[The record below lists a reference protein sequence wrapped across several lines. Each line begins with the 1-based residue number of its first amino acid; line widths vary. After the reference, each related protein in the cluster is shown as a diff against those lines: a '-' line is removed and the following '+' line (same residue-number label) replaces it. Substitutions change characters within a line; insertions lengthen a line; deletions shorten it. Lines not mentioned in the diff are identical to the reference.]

1 MSTAATAFEHPV
13 IVMEDDDAIRE
24 EIRGL
29 LQKHGFKVRLAHSER
44 EVLQVAKAPDCRFFV
59 LDADM
64 GATRSQEGLDALE
77 RLKKLHPT
85 AFVAIYTLYTDRFET
100 MAKRLRA
107 DAFQQKTDDK
117 KRDISSIVGKIK
129 QYMQKTGLAVP
140 GESVGTSP
148 SRVPETPEQDPNFVA
163 YQELLGDSEWVRKY
177 KGAFAGIVDG
187 KLIAVH
193 TDRTTLLKEL
203 RTKYPEKQRFV
214 MRVGE
219 ERVTFEIPS
228 LFSLDET

>member
-13 IVMEDDDAIRE
+13 VIMEDDDAIRD

-29 LQKHGFKVRLAHSER
+29 FQKHGFRVRLAHNEH
-44 EVLQVAKAPDCRFFV
+44 EVLQVANAPDCRFFV

-100 MAKRLRA
+100 MAKRLHA
-107 DAFQQKTDDK
+107 DVFQQKTDDK

-140 GESVGTSP
+140 GESVGTSAG
-148 SRVPETPEQDPNFVA
+148 RVPKTPEQDPNFVA
-163 YQELLGDSEWVRKY
+163 YQQLLGDLEWVRKHN
-177 KGAFAGIVDG
+177 GAFAGIVEG

-193 TDRTTLLKEL
+193 TDKPTLLKEL
-203 RTKYPEKQRFV
+203 RAKYPGKQRFV

-219 ERVTFEIPS
+219 ERETFEIPS